1 MFQNL
6 RLKYRILLGY
16 AVPLLLS
23 VVVAVVVY
31 SCVATMKQKEA
42 GVDTANEICKKIM
55 NMESHLSQ
63 MASATRGYLLVKDK
77 MYLQSFNRQSRTTK
91 KAM

>member
-23 VVVAVVVY
+23 VVVAAVVY
-31 SCVATMKQKEA
+31 SCIGTVERQDSLVNLNNT
-42 GVDTANEICKKIM
+42 I
-55 NMESHLSQ
+55 LSCIQ
-63 MASATRGYLLVKDK
+63 DML
-77 MYLQSFNRQSRTTK
+77 FI
-91 KAM
+91 